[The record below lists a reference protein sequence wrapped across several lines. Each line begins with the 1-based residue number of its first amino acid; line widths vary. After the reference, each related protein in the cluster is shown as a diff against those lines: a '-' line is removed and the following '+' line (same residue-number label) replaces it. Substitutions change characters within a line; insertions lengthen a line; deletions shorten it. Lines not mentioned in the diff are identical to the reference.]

1 MSTELVTKRLRL
13 APLRETDR
21 DALLALLSD
30 PEVGKT
36 YMVPELCTREQQD
49 AVFSHLYRISRAKDR
64 FFCGVYRE
72 ARLIGLIHEVE
83 KEGSSMELGYV
94 IATSE
99 KGRGYASEAL
109 RAAIAYL
116 FSIGWETI
124 RAAAFAENAAS
135 MRVMEKCGMTRT
147 GHTETIT
154 YREQEHTCI
163 EYEISSAQ
171 GLTD

>member
-13 APLRETDR
+13 APLREADR

-109 RAAIAYL
+109 RAAIAYF

-147 GHTETIT
+147 GRTETVV
-154 YREQEHTCI
+154 YRNEPHPCI
-163 EYEISSAQ
+163 EYAISSVQ
-171 GLTD
+171 DMTD